1 MSKIEFRIFFKE
13 INGMRNNKI
22 YPVLPGADGGM
33 YIYPNGKL
41 YCNRDTVPFREED
54 YILMRKSSWKD
65 IKGRPIYE
73 GDVVTLP
80 IPLEEGKF
88 KKFICRYGAI
98 TKDVNC
104 SDFAIRAADIECFY
118 FEEEDTAEPFLPLRR
133 FIGKSDLELME
144 IIGNIYEN
152 PEYDPD
158 FIEENY

>member
-13 INGMRNNKI
+13 INGIRNNKI
-22 YPVLPGADGGM
+22 YPALPGADGGM

-41 YCNRDTVPFREED
+41 YCDRDTVPFREED
-54 YILMRKSSWKD
+54 YVLMRKSSWRD
-65 IKGRPIYE
+65 IKGKPIYE

-98 TKDVNC
+98 AKNINC
-104 SDFAIRAADIECFY
+104 FSFFPVDIECFY
-118 FEEEDTAEPFLPLRR
+118 FEEKDSREPFFPLRR
-133 FIGKSDLELME
+133 EVGKSDLEKME

-158 FIEENY
+158 FIEKNY